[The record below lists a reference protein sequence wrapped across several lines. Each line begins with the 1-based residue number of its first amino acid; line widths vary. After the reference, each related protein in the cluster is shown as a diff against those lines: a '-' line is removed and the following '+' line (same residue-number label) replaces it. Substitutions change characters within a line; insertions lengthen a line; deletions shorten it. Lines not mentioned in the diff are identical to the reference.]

1 MTQKKKK
8 KNINLGLLIRVTFFF
23 LLPLTVSAETIEK
36 KYASFKL
43 LNKTTNKVSTKDI
56 LVSSKISWET
66 LNIEVLY
73 CGSTPPTEIP
83 EDYVLIDV
91 YDTINNEN
99 TNILGIRL
107 ENRVKNSITTYHLHL
122 LDLNEIQIEIPSTT
136 FDYVIE
142 MESID
147 FQKICRD
154 MNNLAADT
162 MEIKSIGEQL
172 IFTCTSEFAQQE
184 TILRQSD
191 DGLAYRESSDSIV
204 QGLFR
209 LKKNGMVER
218 AFQLKKIKNK
228 KFTILKKANSQFS
241 GL

>member
-1 MTQKKKK
+1 MIQKKKK

-99 TNILGIRL
+99 TNIYKGWMISSSPDVTSLQNPI
-107 ENRVKNSITTYHLHL
+107 Y
-122 LDLNEIQIEIPSTT
+122 DLWLVDCIN
-136 FDYVIE
+136 D
-142 MESID
+142 
-147 FQKICRD
+147 K
-154 MNNLAADT
+154 
-162 MEIKSIGEQL
+162 
-172 IFTCTSEFAQQE
+172 TS
-184 TILRQSD
+184 
-191 DGLAYRESSDSIV
+191 
-204 QGLFR
+204 
-209 LKKNGMVER
+209 
-218 AFQLKKIKNK
+218 
-228 KFTILKKANSQFS
+228 
-241 GL
+241 

>member
-8 KNINLGLLIRVTFFF
+8 KNINLGLLIRVTIFF

-43 LNKTTNKVSTKDI
+43 LNKTTNKVSTKEI

-99 TNILGIRL
+99 INIYKGWMISSSPDVTPL
-107 ENRVKNSITTYHLHL
+107 ENPIY
-122 LDLNEIQIEIPSTT
+122 DLWLVDCSN
-136 FDYVIE
+136 D
-142 MESID
+142 
-147 FQKICRD
+147 K
-154 MNNLAADT
+154 
-162 MEIKSIGEQL
+162 
-172 IFTCTSEFAQQE
+172 TS
-184 TILRQSD
+184 
-191 DGLAYRESSDSIV
+191 
-204 QGLFR
+204 
-209 LKKNGMVER
+209 
-218 AFQLKKIKNK
+218 
-228 KFTILKKANSQFS
+228 
-241 GL
+241 

>member
-8 KNINLGLLIRVTFFF
+8 KNINLGLLIRVAFFF
-23 LLPLTVSAETIEK
+23 LLPLTASAETIEK

-99 TNILGIRL
+99 INIYKGWMISSSPDVTPL
-107 ENRVKNSITTYHLHL
+107 ENPIY
-122 LDLNEIQIEIPSTT
+122 DLWLVDCSN
-136 FDYVIE
+136 D
-142 MESID
+142 
-147 FQKICRD
+147 K
-154 MNNLAADT
+154 
-162 MEIKSIGEQL
+162 
-172 IFTCTSEFAQQE
+172 TS
-184 TILRQSD
+184 
-191 DGLAYRESSDSIV
+191 
-204 QGLFR
+204 
-209 LKKNGMVER
+209 
-218 AFQLKKIKNK
+218 
-228 KFTILKKANSQFS
+228 
-241 GL
+241 

>member
-73 CGSTPPTEIP
+73 CGSTTPTEIP

-99 TNILGIRL
+99 TNIYKGWMISSSPDVTPL
-107 ENRVKNSITTYHLHL
+107 ENPIY
-122 LDLNEIQIEIPSTT
+122 DLWLVDCSN
-136 FDYVIE
+136 D
-142 MESID
+142 
-147 FQKICRD
+147 K
-154 MNNLAADT
+154 
-162 MEIKSIGEQL
+162 
-172 IFTCTSEFAQQE
+172 TS
-184 TILRQSD
+184 
-191 DGLAYRESSDSIV
+191 
-204 QGLFR
+204 
-209 LKKNGMVER
+209 
-218 AFQLKKIKNK
+218 
-228 KFTILKKANSQFS
+228 
-241 GL
+241 

>member
-23 LLPLTVSAETIEK
+23 ILPLTVSAETIEK

-99 TNILGIRL
+99 SNIYKGWMISSSPDVTSL
-107 ENRVKNSITTYHLHL
+107 ENPIY
-122 LDLNEIQIEIPSTT
+122 DLWLVDCSN
-136 FDYVIE
+136 D
-142 MESID
+142 
-147 FQKICRD
+147 K
-154 MNNLAADT
+154 
-162 MEIKSIGEQL
+162 
-172 IFTCTSEFAQQE
+172 TS
-184 TILRQSD
+184 
-191 DGLAYRESSDSIV
+191 
-204 QGLFR
+204 
-209 LKKNGMVER
+209 
-218 AFQLKKIKNK
+218 
-228 KFTILKKANSQFS
+228 
-241 GL
+241 

>member
-56 LVSSKISWET
+56 FVSSKISWET

-99 TNILGIRL
+99 TNIYKGWMISSSPDVTPL
-107 ENRVKNSITTYHLHL
+107 ENPIY
-122 LDLNEIQIEIPSTT
+122 DLWLVDCSN
-136 FDYVIE
+136 D
-142 MESID
+142 
-147 FQKICRD
+147 K
-154 MNNLAADT
+154 
-162 MEIKSIGEQL
+162 
-172 IFTCTSEFAQQE
+172 TS
-184 TILRQSD
+184 
-191 DGLAYRESSDSIV
+191 
-204 QGLFR
+204 
-209 LKKNGMVER
+209 
-218 AFQLKKIKNK
+218 
-228 KFTILKKANSQFS
+228 
-241 GL
+241 

>member
-23 LLPLTVSAETIEK
+23 LLSLTVSAETIEK

-99 TNILGIRL
+99 INIYKGWMISSSPDVTPL
-107 ENRVKNSITTYHLHL
+107 ENPIY
-122 LDLNEIQIEIPSTT
+122 DLWLVDCSN
-136 FDYVIE
+136 D
-142 MESID
+142 
-147 FQKICRD
+147 K
-154 MNNLAADT
+154 
-162 MEIKSIGEQL
+162 
-172 IFTCTSEFAQQE
+172 TS
-184 TILRQSD
+184 
-191 DGLAYRESSDSIV
+191 
-204 QGLFR
+204 
-209 LKKNGMVER
+209 
-218 AFQLKKIKNK
+218 
-228 KFTILKKANSQFS
+228 
-241 GL
+241 

>member
-43 LNKTTNKVSTKDI
+43 LNKTTNKVSTKEI

-91 YDTINNEN
+91 YDTIYNEN
-99 TNILGIRL
+99 TNIYKGWMISSSPDVTPL
-107 ENRVKNSITTYHLHL
+107 ENPIY
-122 LDLNEIQIEIPSTT
+122 DLWLVDCSN
-136 FDYVIE
+136 D
-142 MESID
+142 
-147 FQKICRD
+147 K
-154 MNNLAADT
+154 
-162 MEIKSIGEQL
+162 
-172 IFTCTSEFAQQE
+172 TS
-184 TILRQSD
+184 
-191 DGLAYRESSDSIV
+191 
-204 QGLFR
+204 
-209 LKKNGMVER
+209 
-218 AFQLKKIKNK
+218 
-228 KFTILKKANSQFS
+228 
-241 GL
+241 

>member
-1 MTQKKKK
+1 MIQKKKK

-99 TNILGIRL
+99 TNIYKGWMISSSPDVTPL
-107 ENRVKNSITTYHLHL
+107 ENPIY
-122 LDLNEIQIEIPSTT
+122 DLWLV
-136 FDYVIE
+136 D
-142 MESID
+142 
-147 FQKICRD
+147 C
-154 MNNLAADT
+154 NND
-162 MEIKSIGEQL
+162 K
-172 IFTCTSEFAQQE
+172 TS
-184 TILRQSD
+184 
-191 DGLAYRESSDSIV
+191 
-204 QGLFR
+204 
-209 LKKNGMVER
+209 
-218 AFQLKKIKNK
+218 
-228 KFTILKKANSQFS
+228 
-241 GL
+241 

>member
-43 LNKTTNKVSTKDI
+43 LNKTTNKVSTKEI

-99 TNILGIRL
+99 TNIYKGWMISSSPDVTPL
-107 ENRVKNSITTYHLHL
+107 ENPIY
-122 LDLNEIQIEIPSTT
+122 DLWLVDCSN
-136 FDYVIE
+136 D
-142 MESID
+142 
-147 FQKICRD
+147 K
-154 MNNLAADT
+154 
-162 MEIKSIGEQL
+162 
-172 IFTCTSEFAQQE
+172 TS
-184 TILRQSD
+184 
-191 DGLAYRESSDSIV
+191 
-204 QGLFR
+204 
-209 LKKNGMVER
+209 
-218 AFQLKKIKNK
+218 
-228 KFTILKKANSQFS
+228 
-241 GL
+241 

>member
-23 LLPLTVSAETIEK
+23 ILPLTVSAETIEK

-83 EDYVLIDV
+83 EDYVLIDA

-99 TNILGIRL
+99 TNIYKGWMISSSPDVTPL
-107 ENRVKNSITTYHLHL
+107 ENPIY
-122 LDLNEIQIEIPSTT
+122 DLWLVDCSN
-136 FDYVIE
+136 D
-142 MESID
+142 
-147 FQKICRD
+147 K
-154 MNNLAADT
+154 
-162 MEIKSIGEQL
+162 
-172 IFTCTSEFAQQE
+172 TS
-184 TILRQSD
+184 
-191 DGLAYRESSDSIV
+191 
-204 QGLFR
+204 
-209 LKKNGMVER
+209 
-218 AFQLKKIKNK
+218 
-228 KFTILKKANSQFS
+228 
-241 GL
+241 

>member
-23 LLPLTVSAETIEK
+23 LLPLTVSAETVEK

-99 TNILGIRL
+99 INIYKGWMISSSPDVTPL
-107 ENRVKNSITTYHLHL
+107 ENPIY
-122 LDLNEIQIEIPSTT
+122 DLWLVDCSN
-136 FDYVIE
+136 D
-142 MESID
+142 
-147 FQKICRD
+147 K
-154 MNNLAADT
+154 
-162 MEIKSIGEQL
+162 
-172 IFTCTSEFAQQE
+172 TS
-184 TILRQSD
+184 
-191 DGLAYRESSDSIV
+191 
-204 QGLFR
+204 
-209 LKKNGMVER
+209 
-218 AFQLKKIKNK
+218 
-228 KFTILKKANSQFS
+228 
-241 GL
+241 

>member
-23 LLPLTVSAETIEK
+23 LLPLTVSDETIEK

-43 LNKTTNKVSTKDI
+43 LNKTTNKVSTKEI

-99 TNILGIRL
+99 INIYKGWMISSSPDVTPL
-107 ENRVKNSITTYHLHL
+107 ENPIY
-122 LDLNEIQIEIPSTT
+122 DLWLVDCSN
-136 FDYVIE
+136 D
-142 MESID
+142 
-147 FQKICRD
+147 K
-154 MNNLAADT
+154 
-162 MEIKSIGEQL
+162 
-172 IFTCTSEFAQQE
+172 TS
-184 TILRQSD
+184 
-191 DGLAYRESSDSIV
+191 
-204 QGLFR
+204 
-209 LKKNGMVER
+209 
-218 AFQLKKIKNK
+218 
-228 KFTILKKANSQFS
+228 
-241 GL
+241 

>member
-73 CGSTPPTEIP
+73 CGSTPVTEIP

-99 TNILGIRL
+99 TNIYKGWMISSSPDVTPL
-107 ENRVKNSITTYHLHL
+107 ENPIY
-122 LDLNEIQIEIPSTT
+122 DLWLVDCSN
-136 FDYVIE
+136 D
-142 MESID
+142 
-147 FQKICRD
+147 K
-154 MNNLAADT
+154 
-162 MEIKSIGEQL
+162 
-172 IFTCTSEFAQQE
+172 TS
-184 TILRQSD
+184 
-191 DGLAYRESSDSIV
+191 
-204 QGLFR
+204 
-209 LKKNGMVER
+209 
-218 AFQLKKIKNK
+218 
-228 KFTILKKANSQFS
+228 
-241 GL
+241 

>member
-36 KYASFKL
+36 KYASLKL

-99 TNILGIRL
+99 INIYKGWMISSSPDVTPL
-107 ENRVKNSITTYHLHL
+107 ENPIY
-122 LDLNEIQIEIPSTT
+122 DLWLVDCSN
-136 FDYVIE
+136 D
-142 MESID
+142 
-147 FQKICRD
+147 K
-154 MNNLAADT
+154 
-162 MEIKSIGEQL
+162 
-172 IFTCTSEFAQQE
+172 TS
-184 TILRQSD
+184 
-191 DGLAYRESSDSIV
+191 
-204 QGLFR
+204 
-209 LKKNGMVER
+209 
-218 AFQLKKIKNK
+218 
-228 KFTILKKANSQFS
+228 
-241 GL
+241 

>member
-91 YDTINNEN
+91 YDTINNEDI
-99 TNILGIRL
+99 NIYKGWMISSSPDVTPL
-107 ENRVKNSITTYHLHL
+107 ENPIYDLWLVNCSNDKTT
-122 LDLNEIQIEIPSTT
+122 
-136 FDYVIE
+136 
-142 MESID
+142 
-147 FQKICRD
+147 
-154 MNNLAADT
+154 
-162 MEIKSIGEQL
+162 
-172 IFTCTSEFAQQE
+172 
-184 TILRQSD
+184 
-191 DGLAYRESSDSIV
+191 
-204 QGLFR
+204 
-209 LKKNGMVER
+209 
-218 AFQLKKIKNK
+218 
-228 KFTILKKANSQFS
+228 
-241 GL
+241 

>member
-73 CGSTPPTEIP
+73 CGSTPPSEIP

-91 YDTINNEN
+91 YDTINNKN
-99 TNILGIRL
+99 TNIYKGWMISSSPDVTPL
-107 ENRVKNSITTYHLHL
+107 ENPIY
-122 LDLNEIQIEIPSTT
+122 DLWLVDCSN
-136 FDYVIE
+136 D
-142 MESID
+142 
-147 FQKICRD
+147 K
-154 MNNLAADT
+154 
-162 MEIKSIGEQL
+162 
-172 IFTCTSEFAQQE
+172 TS
-184 TILRQSD
+184 
-191 DGLAYRESSDSIV
+191 
-204 QGLFR
+204 
-209 LKKNGMVER
+209 
-218 AFQLKKIKNK
+218 
-228 KFTILKKANSQFS
+228 
-241 GL
+241 

>member
-8 KNINLGLLIRVTFFF
+8 KNINLGLLIRVTFFS

-43 LNKTTNKVSTKDI
+43 LNKTTNKVSIKDI

-99 TNILGIRL
+99 TNIYKGWMISSSPDVTPL
-107 ENRVKNSITTYHLHL
+107 ENPIY
-122 LDLNEIQIEIPSTT
+122 DLWLVDCSN
-136 FDYVIE
+136 D
-142 MESID
+142 
-147 FQKICRD
+147 KI
-154 MNNLAADT
+154 
-162 MEIKSIGEQL
+162 S
-172 IFTCTSEFAQQE
+172 
-184 TILRQSD
+184 
-191 DGLAYRESSDSIV
+191 
-204 QGLFR
+204 
-209 LKKNGMVER
+209 
-218 AFQLKKIKNK
+218 
-228 KFTILKKANSQFS
+228 
-241 GL
+241 

>member
-99 TNILGIRL
+99 INIYKGWMISSSPDVTPL
-107 ENRVKNSITTYHLHL
+107 ENPIY
-122 LDLNEIQIEIPSTT
+122 DLWLVDCSN
-136 FDYVIE
+136 D
-142 MESID
+142 
-147 FQKICRD
+147 K
-154 MNNLAADT
+154 
-162 MEIKSIGEQL
+162 
-172 IFTCTSEFAQQE
+172 TS
-184 TILRQSD
+184 
-191 DGLAYRESSDSIV
+191 
-204 QGLFR
+204 
-209 LKKNGMVER
+209 
-218 AFQLKKIKNK
+218 
-228 KFTILKKANSQFS
+228 
-241 GL
+241 

>member
-8 KNINLGLLIRVTFFF
+8 KNINLGLLIRVTFLFF
-23 LLPLTVSAETIEK
+23 LPLTVSAETVEK

-99 TNILGIRL
+99 TNIYKGWMISSSPDVTPS
-107 ENRVKNSITTYHLHL
+107 ENPIY
-122 LDLNEIQIEIPSTT
+122 DLWLVDCSN
-136 FDYVIE
+136 D
-142 MESID
+142 
-147 FQKICRD
+147 K
-154 MNNLAADT
+154 
-162 MEIKSIGEQL
+162 
-172 IFTCTSEFAQQE
+172 TS
-184 TILRQSD
+184 
-191 DGLAYRESSDSIV
+191 
-204 QGLFR
+204 
-209 LKKNGMVER
+209 
-218 AFQLKKIKNK
+218 
-228 KFTILKKANSQFS
+228 
-241 GL
+241 

>member
-23 LLPLTVSAETIEK
+23 LLTLTVSAETIEK

-56 LVSSKISWET
+56 LVSTKISWET

-99 TNILGIRL
+99 TNIYRGWMISSSPDVTPL
-107 ENRVKNSITTYHLHL
+107 ENPIY
-122 LDLNEIQIEIPSTT
+122 DLWLVDCSN
-136 FDYVIE
+136 D
-142 MESID
+142 
-147 FQKICRD
+147 K
-154 MNNLAADT
+154 
-162 MEIKSIGEQL
+162 
-172 IFTCTSEFAQQE
+172 TS
-184 TILRQSD
+184 
-191 DGLAYRESSDSIV
+191 
-204 QGLFR
+204 
-209 LKKNGMVER
+209 
-218 AFQLKKIKNK
+218 
-228 KFTILKKANSQFS
+228 
-241 GL
+241 